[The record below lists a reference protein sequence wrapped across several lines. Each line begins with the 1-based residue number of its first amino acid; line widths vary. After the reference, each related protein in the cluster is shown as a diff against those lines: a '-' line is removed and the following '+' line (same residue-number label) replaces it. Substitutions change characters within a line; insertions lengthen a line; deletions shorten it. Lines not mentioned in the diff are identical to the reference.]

1 MTDDQVIDLSLG
13 EYRSLV
19 AKAFRG
25 VGYHWGLTEEAA
37 HAVARL
43 AELGAAGADRVVR
56 LLEQAVASRPS
67 DLMPDHAWRTSGSFL
82 CPICVGTSIADSGRA
97 TDLDTDPVAEPVLL
111 APFLE
116 PFARRDDVSFRIEW
130 SSGWVDVS
138 AGSITVRGTEPTE
151 AEPLTLRQCSPT
163 TGGDDP
169 VGTPSGEAMPI
180 TRVEIDGPTLAAIE
194 RLAHQVYAP
203 ATDES
208 RRAGAGGDL

>member
-1 MTDDQVIDLSLG
+1 MTSDRVIDLSLG

-43 AELGAAGADRVVR
+43 AELGVAGTDRVVR
-56 LLEQAVASRPS
+56 LLERAAESTPS

-97 TDLDTDPVAEPVLL
+97 TDLDIDTVAEPILL

-116 PFARRDDVSFRIEW
+116 PFARRHGVSFRVEW
-130 SSGWVDVS
+130 PTGWVEVS
-138 AGSITVRGTEPTE
+138 ADSITVHGTEPAE
-151 AEPLTLRQCSPT
+151 ARPVAVRQCSPT
-163 TGGDDP
+163 TGGDVLRDTNTRTERP
-169 VGTPSGEAMPI
+169 G
-180 TRVEIDGPTLAAIE
+180 TRVVLDGSTLATLE
-194 RLAHQVYAP
+194 RLAHRVYAP